1 MTKIIG
7 QEKLIAQLNTYN
19 IINLPHAMLF
29 VGPKGCGKHL
39 IASYLA
45 RKHDLDL
52 VYVDDTLSN
61 EDISSFNY
69 RTIKT
74 LYLIDL
80 NSYIEKQ
87 QSIFLKALEDASS
100 TAYFILLASS
110 ENSVLPT
117 ILNRCIKYR
126 LEDYTIDQLKQ
137 IRNFN
142 DEKIY
147 QICKTPLQLIKAN
160 EVQIAQLASMCSNII
175 NNISKVDISQVL
187 RISNNINYAEDYNK
201 FDFDLFFS
209 TLQYTAYNDF
219 IATKNLNSYKI
230 YIFTAQYLQKLLY
243 KNISKESFLLGYL
256 SELKI
261 FLG

>member
-1 MTKIIG
+1 MIG
-7 QEKLIAQLNTYN
+7 QEKILNKLKSYT
-19 IINLPHAMLF
+19 INTLPKNLLF
-29 VGPKGCGKHL
+29 LGPYGGGKHTIAREVAKYYGVDIIELSAANFEDEKL
-39 IASYLA
+39 IEYQQDPLD
-45 RKHDLDL
+45 KLYVIDLDTFL
-52 VYVDDTLSN
+52 LA
-61 EDISSFNY
+61 
-69 RTIKT
+69 
-74 LYLIDL
+74 
-80 NSYIEKQ
+80 Q
-87 QSIFLKALEDASS
+87 QNKFLK
-100 TAYFILLASS
+100 FIEEPGLHVFTVLTASS

-126 LEDYTIDQLKQ
+126 LEDYTINQLKQ

-147 QICKTPLQLIKAN
+147 KICKTPLQLIKAN
-160 EVQIAQLASMCSNII
+160 EVQIAQLAGMCRNII
-175 NNISKVDISQVL
+175 DNISNVDISQVL

-219 IATKNLNSYKI
+219 IVTKNLNSYKI

>member
-1 MTKIIG
+1 MIG
-7 QEKLIAQLNTYN
+7 QEKILNKLKSYT
-19 IINLPHAMLF
+19 INTLPKNLLF
-29 VGPKGCGKHL
+29 LGPYGSGKHTIAREVAKYYGVDIIELSAANFEDEKL
-39 IASYLA
+39 IEYQQDPLD
-45 RKHDLDL
+45 KLYVIDLDTFL
-52 VYVDDTLSN
+52 LA
-61 EDISSFNY
+61 
-69 RTIKT
+69 
-74 LYLIDL
+74 
-80 NSYIEKQ
+80 Q
-87 QSIFLKALEDASS
+87 QNKFLK
-100 TAYFILLASS
+100 FIEEPGLHVFTILTASS

-147 QICKTPLQLIKAN
+147 KICKTPLQLIKAN
-160 EVQIAQLASMCSNII
+160 EVQIAQLAGMCRNII
-175 NNISKVDISQVL
+175 DNISNVDISQVL

-219 IATKNLNSYKI
+219 IVTKNLNSYKI

>member
-1 MTKIIG
+1 MIG
-7 QEKLIAQLNTYN
+7 QEKILNKLKSYT
-19 IINLPHAMLF
+19 ITTLPKNLLF
-29 VGPKGCGKHL
+29 LGPYGSGKHTIAREVAKYYGVDIIELSAANFEDEKL
-39 IASYLA
+39 IEYQQDPLD
-45 RKHDLDL
+45 KFYVIDLDTFL
-52 VYVDDTLSN
+52 LT
-61 EDISSFNY
+61 
-69 RTIKT
+69 
-74 LYLIDL
+74 
-80 NSYIEKQ
+80 Q
-87 QSIFLKALEDASS
+87 QNKFLKFVEEPGLHVF
-100 TAYFILLASS
+100 TVLTASS

-175 NNISKVDISQVL
+175 NNISNVDISQVL

>member
-1 MTKIIG
+1 MIG
-7 QEKLIAQLNTYN
+7 QEKILNKLKSYT
-19 IINLPHAMLF
+19 ITTLPKNLLF
-29 VGPKGCGKHL
+29 LGPYGSGKHTIAREVAKYYGVDIIELSAVNFEDEKL
-39 IASYLA
+39 IEYQQDPLD
-45 RKHDLDL
+45 KLYVIDLDTFL
-52 VYVDDTLSN
+52 LT
-61 EDISSFNY
+61 
-69 RTIKT
+69 
-74 LYLIDL
+74 
-80 NSYIEKQ
+80 Q
-87 QSIFLKALEDASS
+87 QNKFLK
-100 TAYFILLASS
+100 FIEEPGLHVFTVLTASS

-147 QICKTPLQLIKAN
+147 KICKTPLQLIKAN
-160 EVQIAQLASMCSNII
+160 EVQIAQLAGMCRNII
-175 NNISKVDISQVL
+175 DNISNVDISQVL

>member
-1 MTKIIG
+1 MIG
-7 QEKLIAQLNTYN
+7 QEKILNKLKSYT
-19 IINLPHAMLF
+19 ITTLPKNLLF
-29 VGPKGCGKHL
+29 LGPYGSGKHTIAREVAKYDGVDIIELSVANFEDEKL
-39 IASYLA
+39 IEYQQDPLD
-45 RKHDLDL
+45 KLYVIDLDTFL
-52 VYVDDTLSN
+52 LT
-61 EDISSFNY
+61 
-69 RTIKT
+69 
-74 LYLIDL
+74 
-80 NSYIEKQ
+80 Q
-87 QSIFLKALEDASS
+87 QNKFLK
-100 TAYFILLASS
+100 FIEEPGLHVFTVLTASS

-147 QICKTPLQLIKAN
+147 KICKTPLQLIKAN
-160 EVQIAQLASMCSNII
+160 EVQIAQLAGMCRNII
-175 NNISKVDISQVL
+175 DNISNVDISQVL

>member
-1 MTKIIG
+1 MIG
-7 QEKLIAQLNTYN
+7 QEKILNKLKSYT
-19 IINLPHAMLF
+19 INTLPKNLLLL
-29 VGPKGCGKHL
+29 GPYGSGKHTIVREVAKYYSVDVIELSAANFDDEKL
-39 IASYLA
+39 IEYQQDPLD
-45 RKHDLDL
+45 KFYIIDLDTFL
-52 VYVDDTLSN
+52 LP
-61 EDISSFNY
+61 
-69 RTIKT
+69 
-74 LYLIDL
+74 
-80 NSYIEKQ
+80 Q
-87 QSIFLKALEDASS
+87 QNKFLKFVEEPGLHV
-100 TAYFILLASS
+100 FIILLASS

-117 ILNRCIKYR
+117 ILNRSIKYR
-126 LEDYTIDQLKQ
+126 VEDYTSDQLKQ
-137 IRNFN
+137 IRNFK

-160 EVQIAQLASMCSNII
+160 EAQIAQLVSMCNNII

-209 TLQYTAYNDF
+209 ALQYTSYQNF
-219 IATKNLNSYKI
+219 IETKNLNSYKI
-230 YIFTAQYLQKLLY
+230 YTFTARYLQKLLY

>member
-1 MTKIIG
+1 MIG
-7 QEKLIAQLNTYN
+7 QEKILNKLKSYT
-19 IINLPHAMLF
+19 ITTLPKNLLF
-29 VGPKGCGKHL
+29 LGPYGSGKHTIAREVAKYYGVDIIELSAANFEDEKL
-39 IASYLA
+39 IEYQQDPLD
-45 RKHDLDL
+45 KLYVIDLDTFL
-52 VYVDDTLSN
+52 LT
-61 EDISSFNY
+61 
-69 RTIKT
+69 
-74 LYLIDL
+74 
-80 NSYIEKQ
+80 Q
-87 QSIFLKALEDASS
+87 QNKFLKFIEEPGLHVFTAL
-100 TAYFILLASS
+100 TASS

-147 QICKTPLQLIKAN
+147 KICKTPLQLIKAN
-160 EVQIAQLASMCSNII
+160 EVQIAQLAGMCRNII
-175 NNISKVDISQVL
+175 DNISNVDISQVL

>member
-1 MTKIIG
+1 MIG
-7 QEKLIAQLNTYN
+7 QEKILNKLKSYT
-19 IINLPHAMLF
+19 INTLPKNLLF
-29 VGPKGCGKHL
+29 LGPYGSGKHTIAREVAKYYGVDIIELSVANFEDEKL
-39 IASYLA
+39 IEYQQDTLD
-45 RKHDLDL
+45 KLYVIDLDTFL
-52 VYVDDTLSN
+52 LT
-61 EDISSFNY
+61 
-69 RTIKT
+69 
-74 LYLIDL
+74 
-80 NSYIEKQ
+80 Q
-87 QSIFLKALEDASS
+87 QNKFLK
-100 TAYFILLASS
+100 FIEEPGLHVFIVLTASS

-126 LEDYTIDQLKQ
+126 IEDYTIDQLKQ
-137 IRNFN
+137 IRNFK

-160 EVQIAQLASMCSNII
+160 EVQIAQLAGMCSNII
-175 NNISKVDISQVL
+175 NNISNVDISQVL

-209 TLQYTAYNDF
+209 TLQYTSYMDF

-261 FLG
+261 LVG

>member
-1 MTKIIG
+1 MIG
-7 QEKLIAQLNTYN
+7 QEKILNKLKSYT
-19 IINLPHAMLF
+19 ITTLPKNLLF
-29 VGPKGCGKHL
+29 LGPYGSGKHTIAREVAKYYGVDIIELSAANFEDEKL
-39 IASYLA
+39 IEYQQDPLD
-45 RKHDLDL
+45 KLYVIDLDTFL
-52 VYVDDTLSN
+52 LA
-61 EDISSFNY
+61 
-69 RTIKT
+69 
-74 LYLIDL
+74 
-80 NSYIEKQ
+80 Q
-87 QSIFLKALEDASS
+87 QNKFLK
-100 TAYFILLASS
+100 FIEEPGLHVFTVLTASS

-147 QICKTPLQLIKAN
+147 KICKTPLQLIKAN
-160 EVQIAQLASMCSNII
+160 EVQIAQLAGMCRNIVD
-175 NNISKVDISQVL
+175 NISKVDISQIL

>member
-1 MTKIIG
+1 MIG
-7 QEKLIAQLNTYN
+7 QEKILNKLKSYT
-19 IINLPHAMLF
+19 ITTLPKNLLF
-29 VGPKGCGKHL
+29 LGPYGSGKHTIAREVAKYYGIDIIELSAVNFEDEKL
-39 IASYLA
+39 IEYQQDPLD
-45 RKHDLDL
+45 KLYVIDLDTFL
-52 VYVDDTLSN
+52 LT
-61 EDISSFNY
+61 
-69 RTIKT
+69 
-74 LYLIDL
+74 
-80 NSYIEKQ
+80 Q
-87 QSIFLKALEDASS
+87 QNKFLK
-100 TAYFILLASS
+100 FIEEPGLHVFTVLTASS

-147 QICKTPLQLIKAN
+147 KICKTPLQLIKAN
-160 EVQIAQLASMCSNII
+160 EVQIAQLAGMCSNII
-175 NNISKVDISQVL
+175 NNISNVDISQVL

>member
-1 MTKIIG
+1 MIG
-7 QEKLIAQLNTYN
+7 QEKILNKLKSYT
-19 IINLPHAMLF
+19 ITTLPKNLLF
-29 VGPKGCGKHL
+29 LGPYGSGKHTIAREVAKYYGVDIIELSAASFEDEKL
-39 IASYLA
+39 IEYQQDPLD
-45 RKHDLDL
+45 KLYVIDLDTFL
-52 VYVDDTLSN
+52 LT
-61 EDISSFNY
+61 
-69 RTIKT
+69 
-74 LYLIDL
+74 
-80 NSYIEKQ
+80 Q
-87 QSIFLKALEDASS
+87 QNKFLK
-100 TAYFILLASS
+100 FIEEPGLHVFTVLTTSS

-160 EVQIAQLASMCSNII
+160 EVQIAQLAGMCSNII
-175 NNISKVDISQVL
+175 NNISNVDISQVL

>member
-1 MTKIIG
+1 MT
-7 QEKLIAQLNTYN
+7 
-19 IINLPHAMLF
+19 
-29 VGPKGCGKHL
+29 
-39 IASYLA
+39 
-45 RKHDLDL
+45 
-52 VYVDDTLSN
+52 
-61 EDISSFNY
+61 
-69 RTIKT
+69 
-74 LYLIDL
+74 
-80 NSYIEKQ
+80 Q
-87 QSIFLKALEDASS
+87 QNKFLKFVEEPGLHVF
-100 TAYFILLASS
+100 TVLTASS

-160 EVQIAQLASMCSNII
+160 EVQIAQLAGMCSNII
-175 NNISKVDISQVL
+175 NNISNVDISQVL

-209 TLQYTAYNDF
+209 TLQYTSYQDF
-219 IATKNLNSYKI
+219 ITTKNLNSYKI
-230 YIFTAQYLQKLLY
+230 YTFTAQYLQKLLY

>member
-1 MTKIIG
+1 MIG
-7 QEKLIAQLNTYN
+7 QEKILNKLKSYT
-19 IINLPHAMLF
+19 ITTLPKNLLF
-29 VGPKGCGKHL
+29 LGPYGSGKHTIVREVAKYYGVDIIELSAANFEDEKL
-39 IASYLA
+39 IEYQQDPLD
-45 RKHDLDL
+45 KLYVIDLDTFL
-52 VYVDDTLSN
+52 LT
-61 EDISSFNY
+61 
-69 RTIKT
+69 
-74 LYLIDL
+74 
-80 NSYIEKQ
+80 Q
-87 QSIFLKALEDASS
+87 QNKFLK
-100 TAYFILLASS
+100 FIEEPGLHVFTVLTASS

-147 QICKTPLQLIKAN
+147 KICKTPLQLIKAN
-160 EVQIAQLASMCSNII
+160 EVQIAQLAGMCHNII
-175 NNISKVDISQVL
+175 DNISNVDISQVL

>member
-1 MTKIIG
+1 MIG
-7 QEKLIAQLNTYN
+7 QEKILNKLKSYT
-19 IINLPHAMLF
+19 INTLPKNLLF
-29 VGPKGCGKHL
+29 LGPYGSGKHTIAREVAKYYGVDIIELSAANFEDEKL
-39 IASYLA
+39 IEYQQDPLD
-45 RKHDLDL
+45 KLYVIDLDTFL
-52 VYVDDTLSN
+52 LT
-61 EDISSFNY
+61 
-69 RTIKT
+69 
-74 LYLIDL
+74 
-80 NSYIEKQ
+80 Q
-87 QSIFLKALEDASS
+87 QNKFLK
-100 TAYFILLASS
+100 FIEEPGLHVFTVLTASS

-147 QICKTPLQLIKAN
+147 KICKTPLQLIKAN
-160 EVQIAQLASMCSNII
+160 EVQIAQLAGMCRNII
-175 NNISKVDISQVL
+175 DNISNVDISQVL